1 MRAAAEALPRY
12 PSQVVYTLGGGDA
25 PDRLNFIP
33 FCLTDVR
40 TAVFALDLDFH
51 FVDALNK

>member
-40 TAVFALDLDFH
+40 TAVFALDLVFH